1 MPSSSAKQSRFMAA
15 IAHSPSFAKKVGV
28 SQSVGKD
35 FNAADKG
42 KTFARGGVT
51 QQKINKQNTRH
62 GMMDLPVANLSR
74 FSGMKKG
81 GIMKKRRFDEG
92 GDVDMENAGYDKSGE
107 GEDAVYRKSFAT
119 GVTASNETP
128 APAKPAAKAVTP
140 PAAKR
145 NLDSAGSSTV
155 SPAQEAVL
163 RTREMDKEN
172 SSQNAREL
180 ARTADD
186 TRGVSGRASRKYV
199 SKLTDQQKSDNADRF
214 AKEAVLTAVT
224 GGAGALAR
232 GAIQAARAA
241 KLRDMPMRDLL
252 KMRNK
257 EGFQGH
263 KSGGKIAGF
272 KKGGAVMKE
281 SKGMMGK
288 EVAFMKKKGAPASMI
303 KHEKAEMGMKRGGM
317 MKYAEGGMT
326 MVEKGGK
333 MVPDF
338 AADGKGK
345 MKMGGMAGMKKMMG
359 GGMAKYAK
367 GGGIESRGKTKGT
380 IIRMASGGSVSSA
393 SRRADG
399 IAQRG
404 KTRC

>member
-1 MPSSSAKQSRFMAA
+1 MPSTSAKQSRFMQA
-15 IAHSPSFAKKVGV
+15 IANNPSFAKKVGV
-28 SQSVGKD
+28 KQSVGKD
-35 FNAADKG
+35 FAAADKG
-42 KTFARGGVT
+42 KTFAKGGVT

-128 APAKPAAKAVTP
+128 APRKAAVKPMMAEDYDRGETARRTAQRPAAEDYDRGETARRTAQN
-140 PAAKR
+140 PARANAPTR

-155 SPAQEAVL
+155 SADQEKYL
-163 RTREMDKEN
+163 RKREMDKEN

-224 GGAGALAR
+224 GGSGALAR

-317 MKYAEGGMT
+317 MKYA
-326 MVEKGGK
+326 
-333 MVPDF
+333 
-338 AADGKGK
+338 
-345 MKMGGMAGMKKMMG
+345 
-359 GGMAKYAK
+359 K